1 MYSLYAITNPET
13 FPKLPSNTYG
23 LATSV
28 FDPVLGL
35 DTIFPPYAT
44 NNA

>member
-1 MYSLYAITNPET
+1 MYNLHAITNPET
-13 FPKLPSNTYG
+13 FSKLPSNTYG

-35 DTIFPPYAT
+35 DATSPPYT
-44 NNA
+44 VNNT